1 MNDFIK
7 YSDYYKYE
15 VKNSNFICLFK
26 SNKIQIL
33 SLKIENDSF
42 DSEALSGESI
52 EDTRQT
58 DEEKCKNKK
67 EEEENDNLK
76 KNLILIKSI
85 SNALTTILEENKKLD
100 NYKEIIKKQSKMV
113 FSANSIPGIS
123 INDYLIRIQTYSGIE
138 KSTLILS
145 LILIDHLCRK
155 SELILSYYN
164 IHRVLFGSIL
174 ISIKFNE
181 DSYYDNKFYSEIAG
195 VKLKEL
201 QNIEECFFEM
211 SDFDVYVD
219 QQEFEQYRQYLEDYN
234 EISQDE
240 KK

>member
-1 MNDFIK
+1 MAD
-7 YSDYYKYE
+7 
-15 VKNSNFICLFK
+15 
-26 SNKIQIL
+26 
-33 SLKIENDSF
+33 DSF

-76 KNLILIKSI
+76 KNLVLIKSI

-201 QNIEECFFEM
+201 QNIEESFFEM

-234 EISQDE
+234 EISQDQ

>member
-1 MNDFIK
+1 MAD
-7 YSDYYKYE
+7 
-15 VKNSNFICLFK
+15 
-26 SNKIQIL
+26 
-33 SLKIENDSF
+33 DSF

-76 KNLILIKSI
+76 KNLVLIKSI

>member
-1 MNDFIK
+1 MAD
-7 YSDYYKYE
+7 
-15 VKNSNFICLFK
+15 
-26 SNKIQIL
+26 
-33 SLKIENDSF
+33 DSF

-58 DEEKCKNKK
+58 DEEKGKNKK

-76 KNLILIKSI
+76 KNLVLIKSI

-234 EISQDE
+234 EISQDQ

>member
-1 MNDFIK
+1 MAD
-7 YSDYYKYE
+7 
-15 VKNSNFICLFK
+15 
-26 SNKIQIL
+26 
-33 SLKIENDSF
+33 DSF

-201 QNIEECFFEM
+201 QNIEESFFEM